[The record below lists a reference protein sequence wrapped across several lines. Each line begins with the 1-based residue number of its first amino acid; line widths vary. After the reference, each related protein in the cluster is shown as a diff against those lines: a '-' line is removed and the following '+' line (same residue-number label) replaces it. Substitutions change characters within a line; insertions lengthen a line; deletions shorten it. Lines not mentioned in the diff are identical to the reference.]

1 MTILVFMKSVVS
13 FFAGFM
19 IVLLLMQG
27 VFADSVLDDVQDV
40 PLTNTTLFL
49 LFLIVVILVAL
60 VLKYTHKR
68 SDVERIRQEL
78 EEEEAERDFNES

>member
-1 MTILVFMKSVVS
+1 MTIFVLMRKFVN

-19 IVLLLMQG
+19 IAVSLVQC

-68 SDVERIRQEL
+68 SDVERMRQEL
-78 EEEEAERDFNES
+78 EEEEAERDFDES

>member
-1 MTILVFMKSVVS
+1 MTILVLMMRFVS

-19 IVLLLMQG
+19 IAVLLVHG
-27 VFADSVLDDVQDV
+27 VFADSVLNDVQDV

-68 SDVERIRQEL
+68 SDVERMRQEL
-78 EEEEAERDFNES
+78 EEEEAERDFDES

>member
-1 MTILVFMKSVVS
+1 MTVFLV
-13 FFAGFM
+13 
-19 IVLLLMQG
+19 QG
-27 VFADSVLDDVQDV
+27 AFADSILNGLQDV
-40 PLTNTTLFL
+40 PLTNTTIFL

-78 EEEEAERDFNES
+78 EEEEAERDFDES